1 MQAAEIL
8 FKTIFIKNF
17 IKPGLSVADMEVKKC
32 ISTKRRIDNDP
43 GAVNF
48 KCPNCGNYEITRSTF
63 ARENAIK
70 YKCPACEFT
79 GPN

>member
-1 MQAAEIL
+1 
-8 FKTIFIKNF
+8 
-17 IKPGLSVADMEVKKC
+17 MEVKKC

-48 KCPNCGNYEITRSTF
+48 KCPNCGNYDITRSTF